1 MSTYDCCIWDGAD
14 WFTKI
19 RYVIRALAGNLS
31 ERIEYIRKAERREIE
46 GQDTGKQVADR
57 SAIKARETE
66 RQAERLLDQYGNSVL
81 RLAYSYLRNM
91 SDAEEILQET
101 LIRYLQ
107 TAPEFENSA
116 HEKAW
121 LMKVAANLSKNRI
134 DYNQRRATDELKEEL
149 LAQDQEDVSFVWEAV
164 KVLPEQYRETIH
176 LFYYEGY
183 STAQIARILTRKE
196 SSVRSDLRRGR
207 EKLKQVL
214 KEAYDFE

>member
-1 MSTYDCCIWDGAD
+1 MSTYDRCIWDGAD

-81 RLAYSYLRNM
+81 RLAYSYLHNM

-149 LAQDQEDVSFVWEAV
+149 LAQDQEDLSFVWEAV
-164 KVLPEQYRETIH
+164 KALPEQYRETIH